1 MTPVERIPRIGE
13 SEGAGLLRAQY
24 ERFADVLDALAPDEW
39 SLPTDC
45 PGWSVHDVAAHVLG
59 GMAGRASLRELLR
72 QVRAGRRVA
81 RAERL
86 RDPLDAMNAYQVAA
100 FADLTG
106 PEIAA
111 RIRDLTPRALGTPG
125 PMPLTLRTVVRPR
138 LAVAG
143 RVSFGWILDVVYTR
157 DAFLHRVD
165 VCRATGREPL
175 VDDTEGRIV
184 ADVVREWVGRH
195 GEAVTLRLRGGA
207 GGTYQAGSRGPVLEL
222 DAVEFARLVSGRG
235 APVGLLATS
244 VQY

>member
-1 MTPVERIPRIGE
+1 VTAVERVPRIARE
-13 SEGAGLLRAQY
+13 EGARLSRVQY

-39 SLPTDC
+39 ARPTDC
-45 PGWSVHDVAAHVLG
+45 AGWDVHDVAAHVLG
-59 GMAGRASLRELLR
+59 GLAGQASLRELLR
-72 QVRAGRRVA
+72 QVRAGVRIA
-81 RAERL
+81 RAERI
-86 RDPLDAMNAYQVAA
+86 RDPLDAMNAYHVRA
-100 FADLTG
+100 FADVPG
-106 PEIAA
+106 PELAA
-111 RIRDLTPRALGTPG
+111 RIRDMVPRALKGRER
-125 PMPLTLRTVVRPR
+125 MPQTLRTLVRPR

-143 RVSFGWILDVVYTR
+143 RVSLGWIVDVVYTR

-184 ADVVREWVGRH
+184 ADIVREWVGRH

-207 GGTYQAGSRGPVLEL
+207 GGTYEAGSRGPVLEL

-235 APVGLLATS
+235 TPVGLLATS

>member
-1 MTPVERIPRIGE
+1 VTRVEHIPRIGE
-13 SEGAGLLRAQY
+13 GEGDALLKVQY
-24 ERFADVLDALAPDEW
+24 ERFADVLDALTPDEW
-39 SLPTDC
+39 ALPTDC

-59 GMAGRASLRELLR
+59 GMAGRTTLSELLR
-72 QVRAGRRVA
+72 QVRGGRRLA
-81 RAERL
+81 RAERI
-86 RDPLDAMNAYQVAA
+86 RDPLDAMNAYHVAA
-100 FADLTG
+100 FASVPG
-106 PEIAA
+106 PELAA
-111 RIRDLTPRALGTPG
+111 RIREVAPRALGTPG
-125 PMPLTLRTVVRPR
+125 LFPLTLRTLVRPR

-157 DAFLHRVD
+157 DTFLHRVD

-195 GEAVTLRLRGGA
+195 GEAVTVRLRGGA
-207 GGTYQAGSRGPVLEL
+207 GGTYEAGSRGPVLEL